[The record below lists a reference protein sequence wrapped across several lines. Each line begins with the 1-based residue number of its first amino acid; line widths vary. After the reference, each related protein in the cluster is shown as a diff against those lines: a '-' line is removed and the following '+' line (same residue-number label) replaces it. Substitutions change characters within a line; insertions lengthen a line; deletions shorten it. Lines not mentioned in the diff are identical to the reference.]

1 MILTCPSCG
10 THYFADDST
19 IGESGRAV
27 KCASCGQS
35 WFVQP
40 AHLAEDRPPAPAPH
54 ELYREKMR
62 ESRREKSR
70 LAAVMSWLVIGLIFV
85 GLTGAF
91 FFFRNE
97 VVKAWPQSAGA
108 YRLFGLEVNRF
119 GLDFEG
125 VVHTRTFNDTIPIVT
140 VTGRAVNVSKTRVET
155 PGVRVD
161 LKDEGGEIVATRYSY
176 VTPAEIEAGEAG
188 QFGVVVEPTPV
199 ESYEIELT
207 FVDRSAVPTEPPA
220 EAPAGDVTETAPPLP
235 PAEEFSGEG
244 EPD

>member
-19 IGESGRAV
+19 IGESGRTV
-27 KCASCGQS
+27 KCASCGHS

-40 AHLAEDRPPAPAPH
+40 AHLAEETAAKPAPH

-70 LAAVMSWLVIGLIFV
+70 LAAVFAWVFTIILFV
-85 GLTGAF
+85 GLTAGA

-97 VVKAWPQSAGA
+97 VVKAWPQSASA

-140 VTGRAVNVSKTRVET
+140 VTGRAVNVSKSTVET

-161 LKDEGGEIVATRYSY
+161 LKDESGDIVATRFSF
-176 VTPAEIEAGEAG
+176 VTPAELAPGTAG
-188 QFGVVVEPTPV
+188 QFGVVVEPTPI
-199 ESYEIELT
+199 ESYEIDLT

-220 EAPAGDVTETAPPLP
+220 EAAPGPAALP
-235 PAEEFSGEG
+235 PADEATDEALPLET
-244 EPD
+244 PDE